1 MLFEQLLKVNQ
12 RKAERAFVKEK
23 IINAAIVLFI
33 EQGIENV
40 KTRDL
45 TEHLGISRSHIYHYF
60 KNWQALCVESIS
72 TFLENELN
80 EFVMRT
86 ASLPARERLK
96 AFIEGVISTT
106 PDPTAKLYGSLWQ
119 LAAHNAEYAQLMES
133 ILARWH
139 DALVDILTAGA
150 QEGVFRHLNAAR
162 FARQLDAMLFGYSD
176 HLYTLPSDAAL
187 RQAQEDIDDFIGQ
200 NLLV

>member
-1 MLFEQLLKVNQ
+1 M
-12 RKAERAFVKEK
+12 KEK
-23 IINAAIVLFI
+23 IINAAIALFI

-60 KNWQALCVESIS
+60 KNWQALCVESIT
-72 TFLENELN
+72 TFLENELT
-80 EFVMRT
+80 EFVSRT

-96 AFIEGVISTT
+96 AFIEGVISPT

-119 LAAHNAEYAQLMES
+119 LAAHNPEYAQLMES
-133 ILARWH
+133 ILTRWH

-150 QEGVFRHLNAAR
+150 QEGVFRHGNAAR

-176 HLYTLPSDAAL
+176 HLYTLPSDEAF
-187 RQAQEDIDDFIGQ
+187 RQAQDDIDDFIGQ
-200 NLLV
+200 NLLA